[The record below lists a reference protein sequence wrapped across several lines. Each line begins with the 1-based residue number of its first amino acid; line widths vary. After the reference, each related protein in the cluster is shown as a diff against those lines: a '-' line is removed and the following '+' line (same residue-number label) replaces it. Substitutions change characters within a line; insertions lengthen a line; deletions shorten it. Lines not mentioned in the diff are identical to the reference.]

1 MVMVLD
7 LSRGPGCL
15 RVDADLLRADL
26 AALYPQFGLR
36 VAHAGTVL
44 VAPTD
49 EELLELA
56 EVVAEPGGVVAPG
69 REGEL
74 LGWPEVTGEPAA
86 RRFLE
91 WAWRLREAPAPAR
104 WRAPLAVLDGGRAL
118 GLAVLA
124 HELDDPAGTARTSSW
139 LARGDQ
145 GRGLGRR
152 VRLMLLEVAFAHLG
166 MTRAVTGAAEGN
178 AASRRVS
185 QRCGYR
191 ETQRVTGSDGVVEV
205 HAAITPAAWRRRRLP
220 DVDVEGVETFLAAI
234 SS

>member
-1 MVMVLD
+1 M
-7 LSRGPGCL
+7 
-15 RVDADLLRADL
+15 DADLLRSDL

-56 EVVAEPGGVVAPG
+56 EIVAEPGGIVGPG

-74 LGWPEVTGEPAA
+74 LGWPSDTGGPAA

-91 WAWRLREAPAPAR
+91 WAWRLREAPTPAR

-124 HELDDPAGTARTSSW
+124 HELDDTAGTVRTSSW
-139 LARGDQ
+139 LARADQ

-152 VRLMLLEVAFAHLG
+152 VRLMALELAFAHLG
-166 MTRAVTGAAEGN
+166 AARAVTGAAEGN

-191 ETQRVTGSDGVVEV
+191 ETHRATGADGVVEV
-205 HAAITPAAWRRRRLP
+205 HAAVTAAAWRRRRLP
-220 DVDVEGVETFLAAI
+220 DVDVEGVDAFLDAVRT
-234 SS
+234 